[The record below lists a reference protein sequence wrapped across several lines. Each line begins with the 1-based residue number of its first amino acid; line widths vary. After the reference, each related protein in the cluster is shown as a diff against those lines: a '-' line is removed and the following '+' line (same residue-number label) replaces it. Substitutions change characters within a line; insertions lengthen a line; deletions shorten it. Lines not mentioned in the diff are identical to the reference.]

1 MANNEN
7 YEKDSRQ
14 KLIDLL
20 IKCGWRRRGRETW
33 EKDRIRLLVD
43 DVGVYLFQWVGHWWK
58 RTHGRA
64 HASMWKVISTQEMI
78 FGDGAR
84 LHLTHGVFTPPE
96 CE

>member
-20 IKCGWRRRGRETW
+20 NKCGWQRRGQETW
-33 EKDRIRLLVD
+33 EKDENRLLVD
-43 DVGVYLFQWVGHWWK
+43 NVGIFLSRWIDHHWV

-64 HASMWKVISTQEMI
+64 HASMWKAVSTREMI

-84 LHLTHGVFTPPE
+84 LHLEHGVFTPPE